1 MSQTATAESS
11 PTVIARLRAELAEA
25 RARVDEMAAYYRGE
39 LEALRQRSEAEMV
52 RSQADAAG
60 RRKRAEEEAARLAD
74 ELAAVRREAEQAQRR
89 YATLVR
95 DQEEAE
101 AAGQAPASELVR
113 LDREVRALQ
122 TRLDT
127 ERAERRELERV
138 YDDLKAQH
146 RRTEARWHEQMS
158 RLRRG
163 FKASEQRRKTLEAR
177 LRERQAEER
186 VAAPEPQRA
195 ESRRRHQAELKMG
208 WGQQEVT
215 FGDDLADEFTLIEGD
230 RSLGAHEKAE
240 QAQEAA
246 GSPPESV
253 SPGEAE
259 HLLAGLNV
267 DRRVA
272 QRPDGATITGAP
284 AADGGSADNGAAV
297 KASGGA
303 GASTAP
309 AGDSEAARPAPR
321 FEARAPA
328 PPVSNGPRVRPKPP
342 RRRFVV
348 GLAVVLVLAAVA
360 VSGSPL
366 VSAVM
371 PWLAGQ

>member
-52 RSQADAAG
+52 RSQAEAAG

-101 AAGQAPASELVR
+101 TAGQAPASELVR

-127 ERAERRELERV
+127 ERAERRDLERA

-146 RRTEARWHEQMS
+146 RRTEVRWHEQMS

-195 ESRRRHQAELKMG
+195 QSRRRHEAELKMG
-208 WGQQEVT
+208 WGQQDVT

-240 QAQEAA
+240 QSRQAA
-246 GSPPESV
+246 GSPSESV
-253 SPGEAE
+253 GPGEAE

-272 QRPDGATITGAP
+272 QRPDGGAMT
-284 AADGGSADNGAAV
+284 AGAAMDGRAAGHGADGVSAV
-297 KASGGA
+297 
-303 GASTAP
+303 P
-309 AGDSEAARPAPR
+309 AGGTEGGGPAPSR

-328 PPVSNGPRVRPKPP
+328 PLANNGTRARPRPP
-342 RRRFVV
+342 RRRFVI
-348 GLAVVLVLAAVA
+348 GLVVVLVLAAVA
-360 VSGSPL
+360 LSGSPL
-366 VSAVM
+366 VGAVM
-371 PWLAGQ
+371 PWLTGQN